1 MTSVAICSAKH
12 SPGATTLALALA
24 ARSGAMLIEAD
35 PSGGDLAAR
44 WGLSLDPGLLTLAAA
59 SRRGLD
65 SDLIERHTQITEAGY
80 RLLAAPPSAEQ
91 CRSALLSLGAAFA
104 STVRTRVSE
113 TASEGLDSVADCG
126 RWDPNGPSVDLVR
139 EADVALLVLRPSIET
154 VAHTRSRL
162 ASLVPL
168 ARMTVVVCIG
178 NRPYDPAEVS
188 AALGDAPTLAIADD
202 RSGADHLAGGRGIDR
217 VLRRTSLVRSLDPL
231 LAMLTEPMT
240 FPTAATKRMVP
251 A

>member
-1 MTSVAICSAKH
+1 MGPFIGPRIADARRR
-12 SPGATTLALALA
+12 LA
-24 ARSGAMLIEAD
+24 A
-35 PSGGDLAAR
+35 
-44 WGLSLDPGLLTLAAA
+44 
-59 SRRGLD
+59 GLD

-154 VAHTRSRL
+154 VAHTRSQL

-188 AALGDAPTLAIADD
+188 AALGMRQPSRSPTTDRAPIT
-202 RSGADHLAGGRGIDR
+202 
-217 VLRRTSLVRSLDPL
+217 
-231 LAMLTEPMT
+231 
-240 FPTAATKRMVP
+240 
-251 A
+251 